1 MKNYYEVLGV
11 SEQASTQEIK
21 KAYRKLAKI
30 YHPDVVKDNE
40 EKTKKM
46 YAIQEAYECL
56 GDEENRKK
64 YDKARLREKEG
75 FRFESRTGKNT
86 ATGSTKGANDV
97 DNFGFTSKMSE
108 FERFFGFQPGKGM
121 ETYQSK
127 HGGVKKAEG
136 PMKPEELFAG
146 FFGIRNPKGGKR

>member
-11 SEQASTQEIK
+11 SEQASAQEIK

-40 EKTKKM
+40 EKTRKM

-56 GDEENRKK
+56 GDEQNRKK
-64 YDKARLREKEG
+64 YDEARLRKKVG
-75 FRFESRTGKNT
+75 FESRTGKNT
-86 ATGSTKGANDV
+86 ASGSVKGANGV
-97 DNFGFTSKMSE
+97 DNFGFASKMSE

-127 HGGVKKAEG
+127 HNGTKKAEG
-136 PMKPEELFAG
+136 PIKPEELFAG

>member
-1 MKNYYEVLGV
+1 MKDYYAVLGV
-11 SEQASTQEIK
+11 SEQASAQEIK

-64 YDKARLREKEG
+64 YDEARCRKKEG
-75 FRFESRTGKNT
+75 FGFESRTGKNT
-86 ATGSTKGANDV
+86 ANRNRQGANNV
-97 DNFGFTSKMSE
+97 DNSDFVPNMSE

-127 HGGVKKAEG
+127 QAGAKKAEG
-136 PMKPEELFAG
+136 PIRPEEMFAA